1 MAKMKRYRGHFCIV
15 CGRIPPNEEFSGKGH
30 ASHICKAC
38 GKKPEAK
45 REEAI
50 ALSRISR
57 VYRYGDLS
65 RNNQRMLENYSHNA
79 NHRIREAAKEAIGSF
94 RKGPFSVVGVGE
106 DSGEEF
112 YVEEDLGF

>member
-15 CGRIPPNEEFSGKGH
+15 CGRIRPNEEFSGKGH
-30 ASHICKAC
+30 AAHICKTC
-38 GKKPEAK
+38 TKKPEAK

-50 ALSRISR
+50 ALNRISR

-65 RNNQRMLENYSHNA
+65 RNNRRILENDSHNA
-79 NHRIREAAKEAIGSF
+79 NKRIRDAAKEAIGSF
-94 RKGPFSVVGVGE
+94 RKGLFSVVGVGE

-112 YVEEDLGF
+112 YVEKDLGF